1 MSHDPLGLK
10 TGIFPFENLEIISKL
25 IREDDP
31 VPQMKPKA
39 IKKTSNQVI
48 PQHVIELQKRIVF
61 GSTLVMYE
69 EELLEVPEHIEA
81 KIC

>member
-61 GSTLVMYE
+61 AEIIRGN
-69 EELLEVPEHIEA
+69 A
-81 KIC
+81 

>member
-1 MSHDPLGLK
+1 MGLK

-39 IKKTSNQVI
+39 IKK
-48 PQHVIELQKRIVF
+48 K
-61 GSTLVMYE
+61 
-69 EELLEVPEHIEA
+69 LLT
-81 KIC
+81 K